1 MKKYMSLAMLLAVI
15 LMVMLS
21 LTGCLLSKK
30 VYEHW
35 EFDYAVEEIQTI
47 KIVEKTQEFN
57 KPPYKV
63 VKELDSS
70 KINEICD
77 DIKELTMYSFALP
90 IGSPMEPFGT
100 CVWIIYNS
108 GEYDLI
114 SLAGS
119 SKYRYDSE
127 TGELLGQTSWLYSI
141 ETEFEAILNKYLN
154 A

>member
-1 MKKYMSLAMLLAVI
+1 
-15 LMVMLS
+15 MVMLS
-21 LTGCLLSKK
+21 LTGCSLSKK

-35 EFDYAVEEIQTI
+35 EFDYAVEEIQEV
-47 KIVEKTQEFN
+47 KIVEITQEFN

-63 VKELDSS
+63 VNELDSS

-77 DIKELTMYSFALP
+77 DIKELTMYRFAVP
-90 IGSPMEPFGT
+90 VGSPMEPSGT

-127 TGELLGQTSWLYSI
+127 TGELLCQMSWLYSI
-141 ETEFEAILNKYLN
+141 DTEFEAILNKYLN

>member
-1 MKKYMSLAMLLAVI
+1 MKKYMSLAVI
-15 LMVMLS
+15 LMLMLS
-21 LTGCLLSKK
+21 LTGCSLSKK

-35 EFDYAVEEIQTI
+35 EFDYAVEEIQEV
-47 KIVEKTQEFN
+47 KIVEITQEFN

-63 VKELDSS
+63 VKELDSN

-77 DIKELTMYSFALP
+77 DIKELTMYRFAVP
-90 IGSPMEPFGT
+90 IGSPMEPSGT

-127 TGELLGQTSWLYSI
+127 TGELLGHTSWLYST

>member
-1 MKKYMSLAMLLAVI
+1 MKKYLSLAVI

-21 LTGCLLSKK
+21 LTGCSLSKK

-35 EFDYAVEEIQTI
+35 EFDYAVEEIQEI
-47 KIVEKTQEFN
+47 KIVEITQEFN

-70 KINEICD
+70 IINEICD
-77 DIKELTMYSFALP
+77 DIKELTMYRFAVP
-90 IGSPMEPFGT
+90 IGSPMEPSGT

-127 TGELLGQTSWLYSI
+127 TGELLGHTSWLYST

>member
-1 MKKYMSLAMLLAVI
+1 MKKYMSLAVI
-15 LMVMLS
+15 LVMMLS
-21 LTGCLLSKK
+21 LTGCSLSKK

-35 EFDYAVEEIQTI
+35 EFDYAVEAIQEI

-77 DIKELTMYSFALP
+77 DIKELTMYKFALSM
-90 IGSPMEPFGT
+90 GSPMEPFGT
-100 CVWIIYNS
+100 CIWIIYSS

-114 SLAGS
+114 SLSGS

-127 TGELLGQTSWLYSI
+127 TGELLGYASWLYST

>member
-1 MKKYMSLAMLLAVI
+1 MKKYMLLALI
-15 LMVMLS
+15 LVVMLS

-35 EFDYAVEEIQTI
+35 EFDYAVEEIQEI
-47 KIVEKTQEFN
+47 KIVEITQEFN

-63 VKELDSS
+63 VNELDSS

-77 DIKELTMYSFALP
+77 DIKELTMYRFAVP
-90 IGSPMEPFGT
+90 VGSPMEPSGT

-127 TGELLGQTSWLYSI
+127 TGELLCQMSWLYSI
-141 ETEFEAILNKYLN
+141 DTEFEAILNKYLN

>member
-1 MKKYMSLAMLLAVI
+1 MKKYMSLAVI
-15 LMVMLS
+15 LVMMLS
-21 LTGCLLSKK
+21 LTGCSLSKK
-30 VYEHW
+30 IYEHW
-35 EFDYAVEEIQTI
+35 EFDYAVEEIQEI
-47 KIVEKTQEFN
+47 KIVEITQEFN

-77 DIKELTMYSFALP
+77 DIKELTMYSFAVP
-90 IGSPMEPFGT
+90 VGSPMEPFGT
-100 CVWIIYNS
+100 CVWIVYNS

-114 SLAGS
+114 SLSGS

-127 TGELLGQTSWLYSI
+127 TGELLGQTSWFYSI
-141 ETEFEAILNKYLN
+141 ETEFEAILNKYIN

>member
-1 MKKYMSLAMLLAVI
+1 MKKYMSLAVI

-21 LTGCLLSKK
+21 LTGCSLSKK

-35 EFDYAVEEIQTI
+35 EFDYAVEEIQEI
-47 KIVEKTQEFN
+47 KIVEITQESN

-77 DIKELTMYSFALP
+77 DIKELTMYRFALP

-127 TGELLGQTSWLYSI
+127 TGELLCQMSWLYSI
-141 ETEFEAILNKYLN
+141 ETEFEAIINKYLN

>member
-1 MKKYMSLAMLLAVI
+1 MKKYMLLALI
-15 LMVMLS
+15 LVVMLS
-21 LTGCLLSKK
+21 LTGCSLSKK

-35 EFDYAVEEIQTI
+35 EFDYAVEEIQEI

-77 DIKELTMYSFALP
+77 DIKELTMYRFAVP
-90 IGSPMEPFGT
+90 VGSPMEPFGT

-127 TGELLGQTSWLYSI
+127 TGELLGQTSWLYST
-141 ETEFEAILNKYLN
+141 ETEIEAVLNKYLN

>member
-1 MKKYMSLAMLLAVI
+1 MKKYMSLALI
-15 LMVMLS
+15 LVVMLS
-21 LTGCLLSKK
+21 LTGCSLSKK

-35 EFDYAVEEIQTI
+35 EFDYAVEEIQEI

-77 DIKELTMYSFALP
+77 DIKELTMYRFAVP
-90 IGSPMEPFGT
+90 VGSPMEPFGT

-127 TGELLGQTSWLYSI
+127 TGELLGYTSWLYSTN
-141 ETEFEAILNKYLN
+141 TEFEAILNKYLN